1 MPSMYLGCFPALL
14 CVQLC
19 FCRSIV
25 CFLYFHSCWI
35 VCCFQTL
42 ILISL
47 KFYAML
53 CFGSFQVLVIHK
65 DSSIPTVSGYIQQ
78 NLGCRVSCRTSLEV
92 AFCHS
97 GELFSDQI
105 YIFEVV
111 YFRQI
116 SEFAYKQ
123 SSCWCKRLWDIC
135 CLSFL
140 PSEAHGLVMES
151 EW

>member
-1 MPSMYLGCFPALL
+1 MKFNFSLIDPSFLNAFHVSGLFSCSAVCAALFLPKHSLLSLLSFLLNCMLLSDSDTYLSGIL
-14 CVQLC
+14 C
-19 FCRSIV
+19 
-25 CFLYFHSCWI
+25 
-35 VCCFQTL
+35 
-42 ILISL
+42 
-47 KFYAML
+47 YAML

-92 AFCHS
+92 AFCYS

-123 SSCWCKRLWDIC
+123 SSC
-135 CLSFL
+135 
-140 PSEAHGLVMES
+140 
-151 EW
+151 